1 MLEERVKARSII
13 FDLDG
18 TLVDSLDDIT
28 ASLNHVLAARDTTHS
43 RRTVRGFVGRARGSS
58 SSARSR
64 QASTSTRSSPSSG
77 RYAAHLTDHTRAYDG
92 VRGCSLARAAE
103 VPTAVL
109 SNKPHDMTVGV
120 VALFEEHAFVRVLG
134 QRDGVPRKP
143 DPASALELGAA
154 LEPPV
159 AFVGDTP
166 VDVATARAAGM
177 TAIAVAWGMRD
188 VALLREAGAEVVLER
203 PADLLAHLAR

>member
-1 MLEERVKARSII
+1 
-13 FDLDG
+13 
-18 TLVDSLDDIT
+18 LVDSLDDIT
-28 ASLNHVLAARDTTHS
+28 ASLNHVLAARDLPTHS
-43 RRTVRGFVGRARGSS
+43 RETVEGFVGEGARILVERALPPGVDVDAVLAEFR
-58 SSARSR
+58 A
-64 QASTSTRSSPSSG
+64 

-92 VRGCSLARAAE
+92 VRELLAELARRE

-120 VALFEEHAFVRVLG
+120 VAALFEGHAFVRVLG